1 MLRIRRGEKRTKVPV
16 GLAVVDIPIATT
28 YGIILH
34 EKRTVVLYEEVASP
48 DR

>member
-1 MLRIRRGEKRTKVPV
+1 
-16 GLAVVDIPIATT
+16 VVDIPIATT

-34 EKRTVVLYEEVASP
+34 EKRTIVRYEEVASP